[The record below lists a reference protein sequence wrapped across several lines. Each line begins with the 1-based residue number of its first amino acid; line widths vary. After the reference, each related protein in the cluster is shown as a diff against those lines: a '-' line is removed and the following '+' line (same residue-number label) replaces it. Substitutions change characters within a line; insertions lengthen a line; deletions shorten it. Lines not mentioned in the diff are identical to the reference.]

1 MCNFEHTTR
10 PSPMMWPC
18 MHTKGGRSRLVNEN
32 LGLRHMN
39 GRHPTQLSIA
49 ITPSL
54 LLEPGV
60 WRTVSR
66 FQIPLGLCASLTS
79 RVSRQRSDF
88 AQGAP
93 TWTQERQGRTGLN
106 RLEQSQTTHLL
117 ASLLWPWL
125 TMANSTY
132 SVFQDL
138 SNLAAT
144 PGPGSLSNQALA

>member
-1 MCNFEHTTR
+1 MCNFEHTMR

-18 MHTKGGRSRLVNEN
+18 MHTKGGM
-32 LGLRHMN
+32 LGACQRKSLFTSHEWT
-39 GRHPTQLSIA
+39 PSTQLSIA

-54 LLEPGV
+54 LLESGV

-66 FQIPLGLCASLTS
+66 FQILLGLSASLTS
-79 RVSRQRSDF
+79 RVSRQRSGF
-88 AQGAP
+88 AQEASYVD
-93 TWTQERQGRTGLN
+93 TGESELN
-106 RLEQSQTTHLL
+106 IFGPSRTTHLL
-117 ASLLWPWL
+117 ASFSWPWS
-125 TMANSTY
+125 TMAY